1 MVQAI
6 DLIASEKSKI
16 FQNFQNFKRINKET
30 AMHSWLAHLMPFVMQ
45 LFSVNVLV
53 AFILF
58 YGGY

>member
-30 AMHSWLAHLMPFVMQ
+30 AMHS
-45 LFSVNVLV
+45 
-53 AFILF
+53 
-58 YGGY
+58 